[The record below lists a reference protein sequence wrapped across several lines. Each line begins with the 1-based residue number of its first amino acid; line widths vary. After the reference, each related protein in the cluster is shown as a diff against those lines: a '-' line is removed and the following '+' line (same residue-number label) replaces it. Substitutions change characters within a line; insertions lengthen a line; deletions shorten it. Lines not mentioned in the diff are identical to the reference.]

1 MGGNT
6 NIMDEPRMPPDDDN
20 DEVVG
25 DEGVGK
31 RVMRVRVSGWMS
43 CHTNIME
50 EPRMPPN
57 DDNDDEGKGDEGVG
71 KRVGVGDES
80 VGEWGDGRKY
90 EHHGGA
96 QDAT

>member
-6 NIMDEPRMPPDDDN
+6 NIMEEPRMPPDDDN
-20 DEVVG
+20 DDEGKG

-57 DDNDDEGKGDEGVG
+57 DDNDDGGVG
-71 KRVGVGDES
+71 KRVGGWV
-80 VGEWGDGRKY
+80 
-90 EHHGGA
+90 
-96 QDAT
+96 